1 MPRPSPSPSPS
12 PSLTFRQTVRA
23 ADVDHVR
30 HIVESTGFFHDYEV
44 GTAVE
49 LVEEC
54 LAKGEVVSEYYFLFA
69 ELDGRPV
76 GYTCYGPIAC
86 TAGSFDLYWIAVTE
100 ETRGTGVGR
109 ALLERTEAAIA
120 AMGGLRVYIET
131 SSRELYVPTRGFYLR
146 CGYREEVI
154 LEDFYAPGDGKV
166 IYVKAV
172 KAPGAG
178 AETGNR
184 TMNHD

>member
-1 MPRPSPSPSPS
+1 METQT
-12 PSLTFRQTVRA
+12 LTFRQTVQPG
-23 ADVDHVR
+23 DTDHVR
-30 HIVESTGFFHDYEV
+30 HIVESSGFFHDYEV

-54 LAKGEVVSEYYFLFA
+54 LAKGEAVSGYYFLFA

-86 TAGSFDLYWIAVTE
+86 TAGSFDLYWIAVSE
-100 ETRGTGVGR
+100 DCRGTGVGR
-109 ALLERTEAAIA
+109 ALLERSEAAIA

-131 SSRELYVPTRGFYLR
+131 SSKELYVPTRGFYLR
-146 CGYREEVI
+146 CGYREETI

-172 KAPGAG
+172 KAPGATT
-178 AETGNR
+178 ENTN
-184 TMNHD
+184 